1 MAGWKAG
8 APASLKRH
16 IACPLGVTSTSTR
29 DLMFRCIHISL
40 LIFAAA
46 ACSRDDTVAAGPRDP
61 KSPDRVAPRPA
72 VITAPPQP
80 YRVVPVATG
89 GSIAGTLDVDG
100 LIPSDTIIRP
110 ALDQSVC
117 GAQILERR
125 VARSGTRI
133 GGALVW
139 LTDIRSGK
147 ALPLERRFELTNDD
161 CVLDP
166 IIQVIYTTS
175 TLNVGTEDRALHTNR
190 FINVGSGVVEAIA
203 PFNDAGEVV
212 PLDHIFKEP
221 SQIEVVCEQHPWTRA
236 WVAVLDH
243 PYAAKTAANGTFN
256 IPDIPPGRYRIRAW
270 HPHLG
275 FADDSVTVVAGQQAN
290 VGFRIHRPGAPPR
303 PAVTQPA
310 AVPVPAPPTTPL
322 ETLPRPIQPD
332 SPRAADSVSR

>member
-1 MAGWKAG
+1 L
-8 APASLKRH
+8 P
-16 IACPLGVTSTSTR
+16 STAHF
-29 DLMFRCIHISL
+29 DFDKQLMFRCIHIPTFVFL
-40 LIFAAA
+40 AAA
-46 ACSRDDTVAAGPRDP
+46 ACSRDDTAAAGTRNRETPG
-61 KSPDRVAPRPA
+61 RVPPRPA
-72 VITAPPQP
+72 VITASSQP
-80 YRVVPVATG
+80 YRVVPVAAG

-110 ALDQSVC
+110 ALDQNVC
-117 GAQILERR
+117 GTQILARR

-147 ALPLERRFELTNDD
+147 GLPLERRFELTNDD
-161 CVLDP
+161 CALEPD
-166 IIQVIYTTS
+166 IQVIYTTS

-190 FINVGSGVVEAIA
+190 FINVGSGVIQAIA

-236 WVAVLDH
+236 WIAVLDH
-243 PYAAKTAANGTFN
+243 PYSAKTAANGTFN
-256 IPDIPPGRYRIRAW
+256 IPDIPPGRYRVRAW

-290 VGFRIHRPGAPPR
+290 IGFRIRRPGAPAR
-303 PAVTQPA
+303 PIITPA
-310 AVPVPAPPTTPL
+310 PAPVPAATDSPPPSSPL
-322 ETLPRPIQPD
+322 PAPD
-332 SPRAADSVSR
+332 SQTTADSVRPRN